1 MYLGHCFKSAT
12 VAGAGVCVEFQQFV
26 SVESALV
33 LFFAMLA
40 AIAVVRMLTVSL
52 SKTKIGSSQAWQVMK
67 RCALWR
73 LCQLTTKAH

>member
-33 LFFAMLA
+33 LFL
-40 AIAVVRMLTVSL
+40 
-52 SKTKIGSSQAWQVMK
+52 Q
-67 RCALWR
+67 C
-73 LCQLTTKAH
+73 

>member
-33 LFFAMLA
+33 LFFCNASGNRSRSY
-40 AIAVVRMLTVSL
+40 VD
-52 SKTKIGSSQAWQVMK
+52 
-67 RCALWR
+67 C
-73 LCQLTTKAH
+73 

>member
-12 VAGAGVCVEFQQFV
+12 VAGAGMCVEFQQFV

-40 AIAVVRMLTVSL
+40 AIAVVRMLTVKL
-52 SKTKIGSSQAWQVMK
+52 VEDEDWK
-67 RCALWR
+67 
-73 LCQLTTKAH
+73 